1 MPPISVD
8 NYIRSTAGYCILT
21 YLLGIGDRHLDN
33 ILLTKTG
40 HLFHIDFSFI
50 LGRDPKPFPPPM
62 KLCNEMV
69 DMLGGMTSPE
79 FSHFKSLCFICFNSL
94 RKSANLY
101 LNLFAL
107 MTNANIPDISCE
119 PDKAVRI
126 VQDRFRLDL
135 NDEEAIQFLHT
146 VIVESIQAFFP
157 QVLEQIRKVTQL
169 LRS

>member
-33 ILLTKTG
+33 IL
-40 HLFHIDFSFI
+40 DFSFI

-126 VQDRFRLDL
+126 FQDRFRLDL
-135 NDEEAIQFLHT
+135 NDEEAIQFLQT
-146 VIVESIQAFFP
+146 LPASIG
-157 QVLEQIRKVTQL
+157 
-169 LRS
+169 RSAK